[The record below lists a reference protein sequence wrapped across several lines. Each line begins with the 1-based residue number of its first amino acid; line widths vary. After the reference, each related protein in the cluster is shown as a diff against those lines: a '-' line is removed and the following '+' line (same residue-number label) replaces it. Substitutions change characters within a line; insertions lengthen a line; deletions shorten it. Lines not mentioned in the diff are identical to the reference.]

1 MNRLFLT
8 SNIGGYVVEDG
19 NYRPYKMD
27 SRNQFLENLK
37 QALPNRR
44 NCLMVSAYPD
54 NAIMNDGMV
63 MLQEAA
69 FAMSGLPL
77 DSIAICDD
85 RNRLDLGDLLT
96 NANLVILCGGH
107 VPTQN
112 RFFTEIHLREQ
123 LERFDGV
130 VIGISAGSMNSAA
143 LVYAQPGL
151 DGEATDLSYQRFIT
165 GLGLTD
171 IRILPHY
178 EELKEAKLDGL
189 RFIEDIGL
197 PDSMKHPFYALVD
210 GSYIL
215 CDGKTNVLY
224 GEGYLVAGGTIKQIC
239 LEGESTTLETL

>member
-1 MNRLFLT
+1 MKKLFLT
-8 SNIGGYVVEDG
+8 SNIGGYVVEEG
-19 NYRPYKMD
+19 NYRPCEMD

-37 QALPNRR
+37 QSLPSKI

-54 NAIMNDGMV
+54 NSIMNDGML

-69 FAMSGLPL
+69 FAMSGMPL

-85 RNRLDLGDLLT
+85 RNRSELGDLLAK
-96 NANLVILCGGH
+96 ANLVILCGGH

-112 RFFTEIHLREQ
+112 RFFFEIGLKEQ
-123 LERFDGV
+123 MESFSGV
-130 VIGISAGSMNSAA
+130 VIGISAGSMNSAT
-143 LVYAQPGL
+143 LVYAQPEL
-151 DGEATDLSYQRFIT
+151 EGEAIDPSYQRFIK

-171 IRILPHY
+171 IRVLPHY

-189 RFIEDIGL
+189 RFIEDMGL
-197 PDSMKHPFYALVD
+197 PDSMEHPFYALVD

-239 LEGESTTLETL
+239 RIGESISLDAL